1 VPWSLLTVV
10 VWSLMIVG
18 AGANL
23 TGKIKVVG
31 SAVVTNDC
39 SGVVTNDCR
48 GRC

>member
-1 VPWSLLTVV
+1 VPWSLMTVV
-10 VWSLMIVG
+10 VWSLMIVE

-31 SAVVTNDC
+31 SSVVTNDC